1 MKKTFSIMAVVAGII
16 ILPGVVLAQQ
26 NQQGAQAQDRIQ
38 DPVAH
43 QEVAAPQG
51 NQVQNRVITQNA
63 GEESQFKVNTQE
75 SLQNNEE
82 VLTMQARGGS
92 VKENMGEVAQKVQ
105 QLLSDEEP
113 NTGIG
118 PKVREIAQQQA
129 EAQGKIED
137 EVSKIESRQGL
148 TKKLFGTDYKAVK
161 NLKQQVEQ
169 NQVRVQSLQELQ
181 NQTTNQA
188 EETQIQELT
197 QVLLSQNEALEEQIQ
212 AEEKV
217 GSIFGWLIKLFN

>member
-1 MKKTFSIMAVVAGII
+1 MAVVAGII
-16 ILPGVVLAQQ
+16 ILPSVVLAQQ
-26 NQQGAQAQDRIQ
+26 NQQGAQAQDRVQ
-38 DPVAH
+38 DSAVR
-43 QEVAAPQG
+43 QEMETPQG
-51 NQVQNRVITQNA
+51 NQVQNRVVTQNA
-63 GEESQFKVNTQE
+63 GEESQLKVSTQE

-105 QLLSDEEP
+105 QLLSDEET
-113 NTGIG
+113 NVGIG

-129 EAQGKIED
+129 EAQEEIED

-148 TKKLFGTDYKAVK
+148 TKKLFGTDHKAVK

-181 NQTTNQA
+181 NQTANQA
-188 EETQIQELT
+188 EEAQIQELT